1 MTSLAQKKRG
11 YILPEVIDDGTRYC
25 VTIQV
30 PTDPNHIRAFWG
42 ALYELANAWNWA
54 WDGNKTGST
63 VAFLW
68 QDLVDEAFTLM
79 TYEEC
84 MDFCQRVADCLTNN
98 ANTRNALA
106 DAIRDLF
113 PEIDKPTPVNPVNPT
128 LPILPPPVSGCDLDK
143 LWGQVV
149 SIITRMNTNNKD
161 FLEAYS
167 SDNFLKLVSE
177 AIQLIPA
184 VDALAIDDWLRL
196 NQEIAQYALSS
207 YLSYETDEVLLDL
220 QCLLFCLSRDNC
232 SINIQGLADVFN
244 QSFNTVIDLSSL
256 GSALQFFIDVVT
268 GDFTD
273 RKIFE
278 ALWCIQLIGVVY
290 GLPFFQTTQTDVL
303 LYAALGN
310 DTPSPDW
317 ELLCTDCNPVITWQ
331 IASFGGNPTVVPDGD
346 YYIITCTVPS
356 TNSEI
361 YRSQIYIEGKSDG
374 VDAQNVI
381 TMDVDTANSNF
392 GIEEDYNIPGNTN
405 GIYPYNGGS
414 HGWINDSRYSG
425 NTLVVLR
432 VKVLGGTYDGIRN

>member
-106 DAIRDLF
+106 GAIRDLF

-196 NQEIAQYALSS
+196 NQEIAQYGLTS
-207 YLSYETDEVLLDL
+207 YLAYETDEVLLDL

-310 DTPSPDW
+310 DTPSNDW
-317 ELLCTDCNPVITWQ
+317 ELLCECVDMPLFSGNIPADGTPVTLTI
-331 IASFGGNPTVVPDGD
+331 PDGNYTLRWMGAVNVGSGFSSD
-346 YYIITCTVPS
+346 AFWYSNDGFATQLSDSAVGAYIDGSFATPQAFNPLFEYDIPITV
-356 TNSEI
+356 
-361 YRSQIYIEGKSDG
+361 
-374 VDAQNVI
+374 
-381 TMDVDTANSNF
+381 
-392 GIEEDYNIPGNTN
+392 
-405 GIYPYNGGS
+405 NGGT
-414 HGWINDSRYSG
+414 ITFQYADVNYTDNSG
-425 NTLVVLR
+425 NF
-432 VKVLGGTYDGIRN
+432 TYEVYN